1 MLRATG
7 PRKSCSPHQA
17 VHGGSMPDWLPGPAR
32 VAVDGAASWNTVIL
46 NHLPAGSGTGVSH
59 CSQGVLDGL
68 SRHAVARLG
77 DGGEPGAAVLA
88 PGGVDPPAAA
98 VDQIPDVDTTELK
111 SRCSATL
118 PSIWD
123 LTQALGMPARGSLC
137 GYTPRS

>member
-1 MLRATG
+1 
-7 PRKSCSPHQA
+7 
-17 VHGGSMPDWLPGPAR
+17 MPDWLPGPAR

-88 PGGVDPPAAA
+88 PGGVDPPTAA

-111 SRCSATL
+111 SRCSATFTV
-118 PSIWD
+118 D
-123 LTQALGMPARGSLC
+123 LARDPGSW
-137 GYTPRS
+137 YARSRVLVWVYA